1 MSNLKNNDVKDEG
14 PLRIRGRYGETSKQK
29 VSERKEKI
37 QKRSKHK
44 KGGIA
49 KGCGRVM
56 SNRRKK
62 TKYV

>member
-1 MSNLKNNDVKDEG
+1 MSDLKNNDVKDES
-14 PLRIRGRYGETSKQK
+14 PLRKRAIYGQRSREKVATRKKQ
-29 VSERKEKI
+29 I
-37 QKRSKHK
+37 QKRSDYK

-49 KGCGRVM
+49 KGCGCVM

>member
-1 MSNLKNNDVKDEG
+1 MSDLKNNDVKDES
-14 PLRIRGRYGETSKQK
+14 PLRKRAIYGQTSKQK
-29 VSERKEKI
+29 VFEKKEKI

>member
-1 MSNLKNNDVKDEG
+1 MSDLKNNDVKDEG
-14 PLRIRGRYGETSKQK
+14 PLRSRARYGERSKQK
-29 VSERKEKI
+29 VSERKEK
-37 QKRSKHK
+37 RLNYR